1 MFNDLRDLSDD
12 PEVVDELAD
21 KAFAYEPPPPES
33 RIMGMT
39 SGQRLLISILL
50 LATVIVMGTM
60 CLLVTE
66 RLWFF

>member
-1 MFNDLRDLSDD
+1 MFDDLRDLSDD
-12 PEVVDELAD
+12 PEPVDEVVD
-21 KAFAYEPPPPES
+21 KAFAYEPPRPES
-33 RIMGMT
+33 RFLGMT